1 MNEIKGRGGISAK
14 IIAHSRHCTQGSP
27 SYAKEIIT
35 VQLRY
40 PRFVH
45 SELMTHRVFS
55 RNASSSRAI
64 PVAKMIEQVRN
75 DPAMPI
81 HWGKNQPGMQAS
93 EEHNALV
100 EWGVY
105 EQVATGEAEV
115 LFRVPNLKLTPQE
128 AWIQAALRAAEM
140 AEAMAE
146 AGYHKQVVNRLLE
159 PFQFM
164 NTIVTAT
171 EWDNFF
177 ELRCHPDAQPEIQ
190 ELAGCI
196 RQAIDESG
204 PEALEPG
211 QWHLPYVLDVEKSK
225 YPLEDLIK
233 FSAAR
238 CARVSYLAHDG
249 KEPSPEK
256 DCELFDRLVGSQPL
270 HASPIE
276 HQATPDTF
284 IFDNRTQTARWKNE
298 KNHGNFKHWVQ
309 FRKLWEC
316 HASFDAVSSAP
327 DAQ

>member
-1 MNEIKGRGGISAK
+1 MNEVKGRGGISAK
-14 IIAHSRHCTQGSP
+14 IIAHSTSK
-27 SYAKEIIT
+27 YAKEIIT

-40 PRFVH
+40 PRFIH

-100 EWGVY
+100 EWNVY
-105 EQVATGEAEV
+105 EQVATHEAGT
-115 LFRVPNLKLTPQE
+115 LFKGGDIKLTPEE
-128 AWIQAALRAAEM
+128 AWAHAALRAAEM

-146 AGYHKQVVNRLLE
+146 AGYHKQVANRLLE

-171 EWDNFF
+171 EWSNFF

-190 ELAGCI
+190 ELARCI
-196 RQAIDESG
+196 LQAIVESE
-204 PEALEPG
+204 PEVLAYG
-211 QWHLPYVLDVEKSK
+211 QWHLPYVLDAEKGE

-238 CARVSYLAHDG
+238 CARVSYLSHDG
-249 KEPSPEK
+249 KTVDVEK
-256 DCELFDRLVGSQPL
+256 DRELFERLVGSRPL

-276 HQATPDTF
+276 HQATPD
-284 IFDNRTQTARWKNE
+284 ILIPGNRRQAQAARWAHKE
-298 KNHGNFKHWVQ
+298 YFGNFRHWVQ

-316 HASFDAVSSAP
+316 FGSFDVIS
-327 DAQ
+327 DL